1 MTEVEDFVGDPGID
15 CGAEI
20 IEFAGEE
27 VIGTFY
33 YNKVVFAW
41 QRRNERFDL
50 FDVPV
55 FVVAAVHEQFGL
67 VALAQ
72 K

>member
-27 VIGTFY
+27 VIGGFH
-33 YNKVVFAW
+33 NNEVVFAR
-41 QRRNERFDL
+41 QGRNKRLDL

-55 FVVAAVHEQFGL
+55 FVVAAMHEQFGL